1 MRTSCSPG
9 LLEAHVLKKTESWV
23 CVCMCVCVHT
33 CTRARAHTHTHT
45 HRKTAKTLTSM
56 PSLASIHRD
65 PSTDGEMSRLNQADM
80 EQTLEVRLENK
91 NQNKKVI
98 WDISGYVTQGRDFR
112 E

>member
-1 MRTSCSPG
+1 
-9 LLEAHVLKKTESWV
+9 
-23 CVCMCVCVHT
+23 MCVHVYVCAHMHART
-33 CTRARAHTHTHT
+33 CTHTHTHT

>member
-1 MRTSCSPG
+1 MCRCPAEHSYMKPKFDFCTISSCSYPY
-9 LLEAHVLKKTESWV
+9 T
-23 CVCMCVCVHT
+23 
-33 CTRARAHTHTHT
+33 
-45 HRKTAKTLTSM
+45 
-56 PSLASIHRD
+56 LASIHRD